1 MPSVPLSQHAVHREL
16 RDRELRASSSLLVFF
31 SYRGQ
36 IAKMI
41 VPSKFGYAT

>member
-1 MPSVPLSQHAVHREL
+1 MPSVALSQHAVQR